1 MRAARKSFVG
11 TMSRGKADPLGSP
24 KNQTLSFNTFKC
36 RIHSLWSPWSSTGRL
51 SPFHLFKD
59 KWAGKLARNHS
70 GHYSLKNLPR
80 VTENGSTGCA
90 YSPQMLGWCQHPF
103 PDVLNTWWLLVFL
116 PLTVSALLIWQ
127 SPAQADPSSLV
138 LVTISWKCHLYY
150 ALPESP
156 KNSSSPALP
165 RQVIESA
172 KETGKKKKIERKY
185 NEHTTETAKREK
197 AGKRIHGLTFISKA
211 GLISFRFCLNE
222 RLIWNCHWK
231 KKKKAAGPNLKV

>member
-172 KETGKKKKIERKY
+172 KETGKKKKLRGNTMNTLPRQQK
-185 NEHTTETAKREK
+185 EK
-197 AGKRIHGLTFISKA
+197 KLGKEYTGSHLFP
-211 GLISFRFCLNE
+211 
-222 RLIWNCHWK
+222 RLGWYPF
-231 KKKKAAGPNLKV
+231 AFA